1 MKKNLGG
8 VSGFFI
14 LGKTEILPYG
24 RARSMPFNY
33 IHTYI
38 YIYIYIYTHTHTH
51 IYVICVCIIED

>member
-33 IHTYI
+33 IYII
-38 YIYIYIYTHTHTH
+38 YIIYI
-51 IYVICVCIIED
+51 